1 MNLTGNILKG
11 RFQSLSRLF
20 TALGAILVL
29 LAGSGCTNTQNVRR
43 ANPMPVNTPE
53 NVEIVESEA
62 PDVSEADAEV
72 AEATPEA
79 PADPVE
85 EEAAVSPEAEILA
98 AVAKGEN
105 GVAEALQETRG
116 AVFASLTTPAGAGP
130 PASVVKTSDGDPSEV
145 GLQDSATQL
154 TGDAEI
160 PAEAEEAESGTAI
173 ADEEPP
179 PEEETASENE
189 NAAEEAEAGIAETT
203 PVPEPN
209 ETQELVETPEVEA
222 VKVAPPPEPEPAIVP
237 QDAVEEGLT
246 SRNPATGEVEG
257 GTQSKTASV
266 LFLILGGVGATLI
279 LLRKRAAA

>member
-1 MNLTGNILKG
+1 MNLTGNILMG
-11 RFQSLSRLF
+11 RFQSLGRLF
-20 TALGAILVL
+20 TAVGAILVL

-43 ANPMPVNTPE
+43 ANPMPVDTPE
-53 NVEIVESEA
+53 VEIVESEA

-79 PADPVE
+79 PAVTE
-85 EEAAVSPEAEILA
+85 EEAVVSPEAEILA

-130 PASVVKTSDGDPSEV
+130 PASVVKTSDGDASEV

-179 PEEETASENE
+179 PEEESASENE
-189 NAAEEAEAGIAETT
+189 SAAEEAEAGIAETT

-209 ETQELVETPEVEA
+209 EPQELVETPEVEA
-222 VKVAPPPEPEPAIVP
+222 VKVAPPPEPEPAIVS
-237 QDAVEEGLT
+237 QDIAEEGLT
-246 SRNPATGEVEG
+246 SHNPATGEVEG